1 MTEGRLPKD
10 RLKMSKYKLDALL
23 DITLSI
29 NANLPT
35 SELVRKYESIL
46 RDDLGIGKILLFKYG
61 EQWEPLLNSGF
72 PESLSTSINVVKDL
86 LCFREIQTEVRQKTF
101 RSVDFILPVL
111 HNNEPS
117 AYVLIGDI
125 DEEGEGM
132 SPLIRHLHFIQTIS
146 GIIVVAIENQRLF
159 RESLRQEALRRELE
173 LAARMQMML
182 IPDNTRLPSG
192 DGIRARGF
200 YYPHYEVG
208 GDYYDFMPLSED
220 IVGFCIADVSGKGIS
235 AALLMSNFQAS
246 LRALFTAE
254 GSLEEVIRKL
264 NDLVVSNSS
273 GERFITLFLARYD
286 RRTQVLEYVN
296 AAHNPPVLIDT
307 RTGTSSVLKQSCV
320 GVGMLDE
327 IPCVRT
333 DHLKLNG
340 PTKIICYTDGLS
352 ELKDESGRDLGISPL
367 VKHFPNSKSLSDN
380 IDDLISDLDI
390 SAGNQRLFDDVSI
403 LAIEIS
409 PHHQAYP

>member
-1 MTEGRLPKD
+1 MEMREGRLPKD
-10 RLKMSKYKLDALL
+10 RLKMSKFKLDALL

-35 SELVRKYESIL
+35 AELLRKYESIL
-46 RDDLGIGKILLFKYG
+46 RDELGIGKILLFKYG

-72 PESLSTSINVVKDL
+72 PESLKASVDVENDL
-86 LCFREIQTEVRQKTF
+86 LCFREIQTEVVQKHF
-101 RSVDFILPVL
+101 RAVDFIIPVL

-132 SPLIRHLHFIQTIS
+132 SPLIKHLNFIQTIS

-182 IPDNTRLPSG
+182 IPDNTRLPS
-192 DGIRARGF
+192 DNLIRAKGF

-208 GDYYDFMPLSED
+208 GDYYDFMQLSEN
-220 IVGFCIADVSGKGIS
+220 VAGFCIADVSGKGMS

-246 LRALFTAE
+246 LRALFTA
-254 GSLEEVIRKL
+254 GASLEELIRTL
-264 NDLVVSNSS
+264 NTLVVTNSA
-273 GERFITLFLARYD
+273 GERFITLFIARYNTET
-286 RRTQVLEYVN
+286 RELEYIN
-296 AAHNPPVLIDT
+296 AAHNPPVIINT
-307 RTGTSSVLKQSCV
+307 RTGQSSLLRQSCV

-333 DHLKLNG
+333 ETLTLKN

-352 ELKDESGRDLGISPL
+352 ELKDDGGRDYGIAPL
-367 VKHFPNSKSLSDN
+367 VKHFPNGKPLAENIESLIRD
-380 IDDLISDLDI
+380 IDI
-390 SAGNQRLFDDVSI
+390 SSNNQRLFDDVSI
-403 LAIEIS
+403 LAVEI
-409 PHHQAYP
+409 P

>member
-1 MTEGRLPKD
+1 MIEGRHPKD
-10 RLKMSKYKLDALL
+10 RLKMSKFKLDALL

-35 SELVRKYESIL
+35 TELLRKYESIL

-72 PESLSTSINVVKDL
+72 PESLKESVDVENDL
-86 LCFREIQTEVRQKTF
+86 LCFREIQTEVVQKHF
-101 RSVDFILPVL
+101 RAVDFIIPVL

-132 SPLIRHLHFIQTIS
+132 SPLIKHLNFIQTIS

-182 IPDNTRLPSG
+182 IPDNTRLPSEHL
-192 DGIRARGF
+192 IRARGF

-208 GDYYDFMPLSED
+208 GDYYDFMQLSES
-220 IVGFCIADVSGKGIS
+220 IAGFCIADVSGKGMS

-246 LRALFTAE
+246 LRALFTA
-254 GSLEEVIRKL
+254 GANLEELIRTL
-264 NDLVVSNSS
+264 NTLVVTNSA
-273 GERFITLFLARYD
+273 GERFITLFLARYNTET
-286 RRTQVLEYVN
+286 RELEYVN
-296 AAHNPPVLIDT
+296 AAHNPPVIINT
-307 RTGTSSVLKQSCV
+307 RTGQSSLLRQSCV
-320 GVGMLDE
+320 GVGMLDD

-333 DHLKLNG
+333 ETLTLRN

-352 ELKDESGRDLGISPL
+352 ELKDEGGRDYGIAPL
-367 VKHFPNSKSLSDN
+367 VKHFPNRKPLSDN
-380 IDDLISDLDI
+380 INSLIMDIDI
-390 SAGNQRLFDDVSI
+390 SSNNQRLFDDVSI
-403 LAIEIS
+403 LAIEI
-409 PHHQAYP
+409 P

>member
-1 MTEGRLPKD
+1 MTGERLPKD
-10 RLKMSKYKLDALL
+10 RLKMSKFKLDALL

-35 SELVRKYESIL
+35 AELLRKYESIL
-46 RDDLGIGKILLFKYG
+46 RDELGIGKILLFKYG

-72 PESLSTSINVVKDL
+72 PESLKASVDVENDL
-86 LCFREIQTEVRQKTF
+86 LCFREIQTEVVQKHF
-101 RSVDFILPVL
+101 RAVDFIIPVL

-132 SPLIRHLHFIQTIS
+132 SPLIKHLNFIQTIS

-182 IPDNTRLPSG
+182 IPDNTRLPS
-192 DGIRARGF
+192 DNLIRAKGF

-208 GDYYDFMPLSED
+208 GDYYDFMQLSEN
-220 IVGFCIADVSGKGIS
+220 VAGFCIADVSGKGMS

-246 LRALFTAE
+246 LRALFTA
-254 GSLEEVIRKL
+254 GASLEELIRTL
-264 NDLVVSNSS
+264 NTLVVTNSA
-273 GERFITLFLARYD
+273 GERFITLFIARYNTET
-286 RRTQVLEYVN
+286 RELEYIN
-296 AAHNPPVLIDT
+296 AAHNPPVIINT
-307 RTGTSSVLKQSCV
+307 RTGQSSLLRQSCV

-333 DHLKLNG
+333 ETLTLKN

-352 ELKDESGRDLGISPL
+352 ELKDDGGRDYGIAPL
-367 VKHFPNSKSLSDN
+367 VKHFPNGKPLAENIESLIRD
-380 IDDLISDLDI
+380 IDI
-390 SAGNQRLFDDVSI
+390 SSNNQRLFDDVSI
-403 LAIEIS
+403 LAVEI
-409 PHHQAYP
+409 P

>member
-1 MTEGRLPKD
+1 MNEGRLPKD
-10 RLKMSKYKLDALL
+10 RLKMSKFKLDALL

-35 SELVRKYESIL
+35 PELLRKYESVL

-72 PESLSTSINVVKDL
+72 PDSLGNSINVELDL
-86 LCFREIQTEVRQKTF
+86 LCFREIQTEVVQKHFTA
-101 RSVDFILPVL
+101 VDFIIPVL

-132 SPLIRHLHFIQTIS
+132 SPLIKHLNFIQTIS

-192 DGIRARGF
+192 ETIRARGF

-208 GDYYDFMPLSED
+208 GDYYDFMHLSED
-220 IVGFCIADVSGKGIS
+220 VFGFCIADVSGKGMS

-246 LRALFTAE
+246 LRALFTADANF
-254 GSLEEVIRKL
+254 GDLIRKL
-264 NDLVVSNSS
+264 NTLVVTNSA
-273 GERFITLFLARYD
+273 GERFITLFLARYNVKT
-286 RRTQVLEYVN
+286 RVLEYVN
-296 AAHNPPVLIDT
+296 AAHNPPVVINT
-307 RTGTSSVLKQSCV
+307 AAGSTSVLKQSCV

-327 IPCVRT
+327 MPFVRT
-333 DHLKLNG
+333 DTLVLEG

-367 VKHFPNSKSLSDN
+367 IRHFPNRKPLSDN
-380 IDDLISDLDI
+380 IESLISDIDI
-390 SAGNQRLFDDVSI
+390 STGNPRLFDDVSI
-403 LAIEIS
+403 LAIEI
-409 PHHQAYP
+409 P

>member
-1 MTEGRLPKD
+1 MSEGRLPKD
-10 RLKMSKYKLDALL
+10 RLKMSKFKLDALL

-35 SELVRKYESIL
+35 PELLRKYESIL
-46 RDDLGIGKILLFKYG
+46 RDELGIGKILLFKYG
-61 EQWEPLLNSGF
+61 EHWEPLLNSGF
-72 PESLSTSINVVKDL
+72 PDALGNSIKVERDL
-86 LCFREIQTEVRQKTF
+86 LCFREIQTEVVQKHFTA
-101 RSVDFILPVL
+101 VDFIIPVL

-132 SPLIRHLHFIQTIS
+132 SPLIKHLNFIQTIS

-182 IPDNTRLPSG
+182 IPDNTRLPS
-192 DGIRARGF
+192 DETIRARGF

-208 GDYYDFMPLSED
+208 GDYYDFMQLSD
-220 IVGFCIADVSGKGIS
+220 DVFGFCIADVSGKGMS

-246 LRALFTAE
+246 LRALFTADANF
-254 GSLEEVIRKL
+254 GDLIRKL
-264 NDLVVSNSS
+264 NTLVVTNSA
-273 GERFITLFLARYD
+273 GERFITLFLARYNI
-286 RRTQVLEYVN
+286 RNRVLEYVN
-296 AAHNPPVLIDT
+296 AAHNPPVIIN
-307 RTGTSSVLKQSCV
+307 TGNGNSSVLKQSCV

-327 IPCVRT
+327 MPCVRT
-333 DHLKLNG
+333 DTLVLKG

-367 VKHFPNSKSLSDN
+367 IRHFPNREPLSDN
-380 IDDLISDLDI
+380 IESLISDIDI
-390 SAGNQRLFDDVSI
+390 STGNPRLFDDVSI
-403 LAIEIS
+403 LAIEI
-409 PHHQAYP
+409 P

>member
-1 MTEGRLPKD
+1 MREGRLPKD
-10 RLKMSKYKLDALL
+10 RLKMSKFKLDALL

-35 SELVRKYESIL
+35 AELLRKYESIL
-46 RDDLGIGKILLFKYG
+46 RDELGIGKILLFKYG

-72 PESLSTSINVVKDL
+72 PESLKASVDVENDL
-86 LCFREIQTEVRQKTF
+86 LCFREIQTEVVQKHF
-101 RSVDFILPVL
+101 RAVDFIIPVL

-132 SPLIRHLHFIQTIS
+132 SPLIKHLNFIQTIS

-182 IPDNTRLPSG
+182 IPDNTRLPS
-192 DGIRARGF
+192 DNLIRAKGF

-208 GDYYDFMPLSED
+208 GDYYDFMQLSEN
-220 IVGFCIADVSGKGIS
+220 VAGFCIADVSGKGMS

-246 LRALFTAE
+246 LRALFTA
-254 GSLEEVIRKL
+254 GASLEELIRTL
-264 NDLVVSNSS
+264 NTLVVTNSA
-273 GERFITLFLARYD
+273 GERFITLFIARYNTET
-286 RRTQVLEYVN
+286 RELEYIN
-296 AAHNPPVLIDT
+296 AAHNPPVIINT
-307 RTGTSSVLKQSCV
+307 RTGQSSLLRQSCV

-333 DHLKLNG
+333 ETLTLKN

-352 ELKDESGRDLGISPL
+352 ELKDDGGRDYGIAPL
-367 VKHFPNSKSLSDN
+367 VKHFPNGKPLAENIESLIRD
-380 IDDLISDLDI
+380 IDI
-390 SAGNQRLFDDVSI
+390 SSNNHRLFDDVSI
-403 LAIEIS
+403 LAVEI
-409 PHHQAYP
+409 P

>member
-1 MTEGRLPKD
+1 MSEGRLPKD
-10 RLKMSKYKLDALL
+10 RLKMSKFKLDALL

-35 SELVRKYESIL
+35 PELLRKYESVL

-72 PESLSTSINVVKDL
+72 PDSLGNSINVELDL
-86 LCFREIQTEVRQKTF
+86 LCFREIQTEVVQKHFTA
-101 RSVDFILPVL
+101 VDFIIPVL

-132 SPLIRHLHFIQTIS
+132 SPLIKHLNFIQTIS

-192 DGIRARGF
+192 ETIRARGF

-208 GDYYDFMPLSED
+208 GDYYDFMHLSED
-220 IVGFCIADVSGKGIS
+220 VFGFCIADVSGKGMS

-246 LRALFTAE
+246 LRALFTADANF
-254 GSLEEVIRKL
+254 GDLIRKL
-264 NDLVVSNSS
+264 NTLVVTNSA
-273 GERFITLFLARYD
+273 GERFITLFLARYNVKT
-286 RRTQVLEYVN
+286 RVLEYVN
-296 AAHNPPVLIDT
+296 AAHNPPVVINT
-307 RTGTSSVLKQSCV
+307 AAGSTSVLKQSCV

-327 IPCVRT
+327 MPFVRT
-333 DHLKLNG
+333 DTLVLEG

-367 VKHFPNSKSLSDN
+367 IRHFPNRKPLSDN
-380 IDDLISDLDI
+380 IESLISDIDI
-390 SAGNQRLFDDVSI
+390 STGNPRLFDDVSI
-403 LAIEIS
+403 LAIEI
-409 PHHQAYP
+409 P

>member
-1 MTEGRLPKD
+1 MTGERLPKD
-10 RLKMSKYKLDALL
+10 RLKMSKFKLDALL

-35 SELVRKYESIL
+35 AELLRKYESIL
-46 RDDLGIGKILLFKYG
+46 RDELGIGKILLFKYG

-72 PESLSTSINVVKDL
+72 PESLKESINVERDL
-86 LCFREIQTEVRQKTF
+86 LCFREIQTEVVQKHF
-101 RSVDFILPVL
+101 RAVDFIIPVL

-132 SPLIRHLHFIQTIS
+132 SPLIKHLNFIQTIS

-182 IPDNTRLPSG
+182 IPDNTRLPS
-192 DGIRARGF
+192 DDTIRARGF

-208 GDYYDFMPLSED
+208 GDYYDFMQLSD
-220 IVGFCIADVSGKGIS
+220 NVAGFCIADVSGKGMS

-246 LRALFTAE
+246 LRALFTADA
-254 GSLEEVIRKL
+254 SLEELVRKL
-264 NDLVVSNSS
+264 NTLVVSNSA
-273 GERFITLFLARYD
+273 GERFITLFIARYNTD
-286 RRTQVLEYVN
+286 TRVLEYIN
-296 AAHNPPVLIDT
+296 AAHNPPVIINT
-307 RTGTSSVLKQSCV
+307 RTGSSSLLRQSCV

-333 DHLKLNG
+333 DRLTVKN

-352 ELKDESGRDLGISPL
+352 ELKDEGGRDLGITPL
-367 VKHFPNSKSLSDN
+367 VKHFPNRKPLAENIESLIRD
-380 IDDLISDLDI
+380 IDI
-390 SAGNQRLFDDVSI
+390 SSNNLRLFDDVSI
-403 LAIEIS
+403 LAVEI
-409 PHHQAYP
+409 P

>member
-1 MTEGRLPKD
+1 MREGRLPKD
-10 RLKMSKYKLDALL
+10 RLKMSKFKLDALL

-35 SELVRKYESIL
+35 AELLRKYESIL
-46 RDDLGIGKILLFKYG
+46 RDELGIGKILLFKYG

-72 PESLSTSINVVKDL
+72 PESLKASVDVENDL
-86 LCFREIQTEVRQKTF
+86 LCFREIQTEVVQKHF
-101 RSVDFILPVL
+101 RAVDFIIPVL

-132 SPLIRHLHFIQTIS
+132 SPLIKHLNFIQTIS

-182 IPDNTRLPSG
+182 IPDNTRLPS
-192 DGIRARGF
+192 DNLIRAKGF

-208 GDYYDFMPLSED
+208 GDYYDFMQLSEN
-220 IVGFCIADVSGKGIS
+220 VAGFCIADVSGKGMS

-246 LRALFTAE
+246 LRALFTA
-254 GSLEEVIRKL
+254 GASLEELIRTL
-264 NDLVVSNSS
+264 NTLVVTNSA
-273 GERFITLFLARYD
+273 GERFITLFIARYNTET
-286 RRTQVLEYVN
+286 RELEYIN
-296 AAHNPPVLIDT
+296 AAHNPPVIINP
-307 RTGTSSVLKQSCV
+307 RTGQSSLLRQSCV

-333 DHLKLNG
+333 ETLTLKN

-352 ELKDESGRDLGISPL
+352 ELKDDGGRDYGIAPL
-367 VKHFPNSKSLSDN
+367 VKHFPNGKPLAENIESLIRD
-380 IDDLISDLDI
+380 IDI
-390 SAGNQRLFDDVSI
+390 SSNNQRLFDDVSI
-403 LAIEIS
+403 LAVEI
-409 PHHQAYP
+409 P

>member
-1 MTEGRLPKD
+1 MREAGHPRD
-10 RLKMSKYKLDALL
+10 RLKMSKFKLDALL

-35 SELVRKYESIL
+35 PELLRKYESIL
-46 RDDLGIGKILLFKYG
+46 SDELGIGKILLFKYG

-72 PESLSTSINVVKDL
+72 PKALGNSINVEKDL
-86 LCFREIQTEVRQKTF
+86 LCFREIQTEVVQKHF
-101 RSVDFILPVL
+101 AAVDFIIPVL

-132 SPLIRHLHFIQTIS
+132 SPLIKHLNFIQTIS

-182 IPDNTRLPSG
+182 IPDNTKLPS
-192 DGIRARGF
+192 DDTIKARGF

-208 GDYYDFMPLSED
+208 GDYYDFMQLSENV
-220 IVGFCIADVSGKGIS
+220 VGFCIADVSGKGMS

-246 LRALFTAE
+246 LRALFTANASFDE
-254 GSLEEVIRKL
+254 LMRKL
-264 NDLVVSNSS
+264 NTLVVTNSA
-273 GERFITLFLARYD
+273 GERFITLFLARYNLKT
-286 RRTQVLEYVN
+286 RVLEYVN
-296 AAHNPPVLIDT
+296 AAHNPPVIINTL
-307 RTGTSSVLKQSCV
+307 TGRSSVLKQSCV

-333 DHLKLNG
+333 ETLLLKN
-340 PTKIICYTDGLS
+340 PAKIICYTDGLS
-352 ELKDESGRDLGISPL
+352 ELKDEKGSDLGISPL
-367 VKHFPNSKSLSDN
+367 VKHFPNIKPLSENIESLIND
-380 IDDLISDLDI
+380 IDI
-390 SAGNQRLFDDVSI
+390 STGNPRLFDDVSI
-403 LAIEIS
+403 LAVEIS
-409 PHHQAYP
+409 

>member
-1 MTEGRLPKD
+1 MVTREGRLPTD
-10 RLKMSKYKLDALL
+10 RLKMSKFKLDALL

-29 NANLPT
+29 NANLATP
-35 SELVRKYESIL
+35 ELVRKYESIL
-46 RDDLGIGKILLFKYG
+46 RDELGIGKILLFKYG

-72 PESLSTSINVVKDL
+72 PESLSHSINVEKDL
-86 LCFREIQTEVRQKTF
+86 LCFREIQTEVVQKHF
-101 RSVDFILPVL
+101 RAVDFIIPVL

-132 SPLIRHLHFIQTIS
+132 SPLIKHLNFIQTIS

-182 IPDNTRLPSG
+182 IPDNTRLPS
-192 DGIRARGF
+192 DNLIRAKGF

-208 GDYYDFMPLSED
+208 GDYYDFMQLSEN
-220 IVGFCIADVSGKGIS
+220 VAGFCIADVSGKGMS

-246 LRALFTAE
+246 LRALFTA
-254 GSLEEVIRKL
+254 GASLEELIRTL
-264 NDLVVSNSS
+264 NTLVVTNSA
-273 GERFITLFLARYD
+273 GERFITLFIARYNTET
-286 RRTQVLEYVN
+286 RELEYIN
-296 AAHNPPVLIDT
+296 AAHNPPVIINT
-307 RTGTSSVLKQSCV
+307 RTGQSSLLRQSCV

-333 DHLKLNG
+333 ETLTLKN

-352 ELKDESGRDLGISPL
+352 ELKDDGGRDYGIAPL
-367 VKHFPNSKSLSDN
+367 VKHFPNGKPLAENIESLIRD
-380 IDDLISDLDI
+380 IDI
-390 SAGNQRLFDDVSI
+390 SSNNQRLFDDVSI
-403 LAIEIS
+403 LAVEI
-409 PHHQAYP
+409 P

>member
-1 MTEGRLPKD
+1 VKTREGRPPKD
-10 RLKMSKYKLDALL
+10 RLKMSKFKLDALL

-35 SELVRKYESIL
+35 AELLRKYESIL
-46 RDDLGIGKILLFKYG
+46 RDELGIGKILLFKYG

-72 PESLSTSINVVKDL
+72 PESLKASVDVENDL
-86 LCFREIQTEVRQKTF
+86 LCFREIQTEVVQKHF
-101 RSVDFILPVL
+101 RAVDFIIPVL

-132 SPLIRHLHFIQTIS
+132 SPLIKHLNFIQTIS

-182 IPDNTRLPSG
+182 IPDNTRLPS
-192 DGIRARGF
+192 DNLIRAKGF

-208 GDYYDFMPLSED
+208 GDYYDFMQLSEN
-220 IVGFCIADVSGKGIS
+220 VAGFCIADVSGKGMS

-246 LRALFTAE
+246 LRALFTA
-254 GSLEEVIRKL
+254 GASLEELIRTL
-264 NDLVVSNSS
+264 NTLVVTNSA
-273 GERFITLFLARYD
+273 GERFITLFIARYNTET
-286 RRTQVLEYVN
+286 RELEYIN
-296 AAHNPPVLIDT
+296 AAHNPPVIINT
-307 RTGTSSVLKQSCV
+307 RTGQSSLLRQSCV

-333 DHLKLNG
+333 ETLTLKN

-352 ELKDESGRDLGISPL
+352 ELKDDGGRDYGIAPL
-367 VKHFPNSKSLSDN
+367 VKHFPNGKPLAENIESLIRD
-380 IDDLISDLDI
+380 IDI
-390 SAGNQRLFDDVSI
+390 SSNNQRLFDDVSI
-403 LAIEIS
+403 LAVEI
-409 PHHQAYP
+409 P